1 MVIGINQERVILQFC
16 TWHGAEAIKRK
27 LTAKGYT
34 KERREKLNHLIW
46 AWIKA
51 PDLSTLEDARE
62 ELILN
67 LNITELEEIGDKSRV
82 ARHVRAALLVYL
94 SFLLS

>member
-1 MVIGINQERVILQFC
+1 MIGINQIAVILQFC

-27 LTAKGYT
+27 LIAKGYT
-34 KERREKLNHLIW
+34 KERREELLHLIW

-51 PDLSTLEDARE
+51 PDLDALEDARN

-67 LNITELEEIGDKSRV
+67 LNINEKEY
-82 ARHVRAALLVYL
+82 LVG
-94 SFLLS
+94 